1 MEAPAAANGWTDGE
15 VAPPS
20 LGQFPGETLDGLL
33 QSPVLVFG
41 LSQGVECVGESVR
54 VDDTRASS
62 TATVCSMAALCVAS
76 TAARLSASPRA
87 HRTLTDFTDVKAKS
101 YPATPAGR
109 VTPSG
114 PVRNPCPRAVPSPGR
129 RRGRTA
135 QTWRRHHNR
144 PRCGPDAAGEPAEPS
159 PEPLAAPVIAA
170 TRVRKESA
178 NSARGAA
185 GLVTDALVAAKAA
198 GASGLFTV
206 RADSA
211 FFAHDGSP
219 PPAAARPGSRSPPG
233 PIPRSRQRSR
243 GSTRRRGSRST
254 TRTRS
259 GTRTSN
265 G

>member
-41 LSQGVECVGESVR
+41 LCQGVECVGESVR
-54 VDDTRASS
+54 VDATRASS
-62 TATVCSMAALCVAS
+62 TATVCSMAALCAAS

-87 HRTLTDFTDVKAKS
+87 HRTLTDFTGVNVKS

-114 PVRNPCPRAVPSPGR
+114 PVRVRNPCPRAVPVTGSTARPNSADMAAAVTTDPGAAPTPQASP
-129 RRGRTA
+129 
-135 QTWRRHHNR
+135 
-144 PRCGPDAAGEPAEPS
+144 PSPA

-170 TRVRKESA
+170 TRVRKGSA

-185 GLVTDALVAAKAA
+185 RLVTDALVAAKAA
-198 GASGLFTV
+198 GASGLVTV
-206 RADSA
+206 RAGSA
-211 FFAHDGSP
+211 FFTHDGSP
-219 PPAAARPGSRSPPG
+219 PPAAARPGSRSPP
-233 PIPRSRQRSR
+233 PV
-243 GSTRRRGSRST
+243 GSTPP
-254 TRTRS
+254 
-259 GTRTSN
+259 
-265 G
+265 